1 MCTTAMA
8 SGGEV
13 GKEAIVSAIQEL
25 RDTQYRLLSDARN
38 DVQGGWSF
46 TFIIINYNKFFFFKR
61 AGFA

>member
-1 MCTTAMA
+1 MA

-46 TFIIINYNKFFFFKR
+46 IIINYNNNF
-61 AGFA
+61 